1 LKRAL
6 PRPSY
11 LIQVVPWI
19 LWAVLA
25 GTVAGCKA
33 SPTATDS
40 ARPSASKTGGNSQGY
55 LPRTPNSERDELFFR
70 VEGLVSQWDAAQA
83 DGHDQDAAAFAAKVR
98 EEVDREFATFTA
110 AASGQIDVRSQYLA
124 VKALG
129 FSADAKATELLV
141 ARLADRDAR
150 LVGNALIALKLRS
163 DPATPLPQILALLRA
178 QAQEPR
184 RFAPLALANVLLAR
198 ERAGIPL
205 ESSYREE
212 AISSLVAV
220 VKDQDPYV
228 RLHAAKAM
236 GALGDVEANDYLAI
250 LLRDDH
256 VQIRLAAAA
265 ALERIGDPR
274 SFPKIV
280 ELLEQSDP
288 DVKPVVREVLVS
300 FAERIQG
307 TPLTATEKEALGL
320 DRRSWDKW
328 YGERSVR
335 TPVHGRRAG

>member
-1 LKRAL
+1 
-6 PRPSY
+6 
-11 LIQVVPWI
+11 VE
-19 LWAVLA
+19 
-25 GTVAGCKA
+25 
-33 SPTATDS
+33 
-40 ARPSASKTGGNSQGY
+40 GGREGY
-55 LPRTPNSERDELFFR
+55 LPRTANSARDELFFR

-83 DGHDQDAAAFAAKVR
+83 DGHDQDASAFAAKVR
-98 EEVDREFATFTA
+98 EEVDREFGTFA
-110 AASGQIDVRSQYLA
+110 AASSGAIDVRSQYLA

-129 FSADAKATELLV
+129 FSADPRATELLV

-150 LVGNALIALKLRS
+150 LVGNALIALKIRS
-163 DPATPLPQILALLRA
+163 DPKTPLPQLIGLLRSKA
-178 QAQEPR
+178 AEPR

-198 ERAGIPL
+198 ERAGMPL
-205 ESSYREE
+205 ETRYREE

-236 GALGDVEANDYLAI
+236 GALKDLEANDYLAI

-274 SFPKIV
+274 SFPKVV
-280 ELLEQSDP
+280 ELLDQAEP
-288 DVKPVVREVLVS
+288 DAKPIVREILVS

-307 TPLTATEKEALGL
+307 APLTAEEKAALGL
-320 DRRSWDKW
+320 ERRAWDKW
-328 YGERSVR
+328 YADRSAR
-335 TPVHGRRAG
+335 APVPGRPAG

>member
-1 LKRAL
+1 LNRAL
-6 PRPSY
+6 PRRSRLVLPAAAA
-11 LIQVVPWI
+11 
-19 LWAVLA
+19 AVLLL
-25 GTVAGCKA
+25 AGCKGG
-33 SPTATDS
+33 PTAGGS
-40 ARPSASKTGGNSQGY
+40 APEAAGTTAARERPGRDGY
-55 LPRTPNSERDELFFR
+55 LPRTANAARDDLFFR

-83 DGHDQDAAAFAAKVR
+83 DGHDQDAAGFAAKAR
-98 EEVDREFATFTA
+98 EEVDREFATFA
-110 AASGQIDVRSQYLA
+110 AASRGEMDVRSQYLA

-129 FSADAKATELLV
+129 FSGDARATPLLV

-150 LVGNALIALKLRS
+150 LVGNALIALKIRS
-163 DPATPLPQILALLRA
+163 DPATPLPPVLGLLRS
-178 QAQEPR
+178 QADEPR

-198 ERAGIPL
+198 ERAGLPL

-220 VKDQDPYV
+220 VKDHDPYV

-236 GALGDVEANDYLAI
+236 GALGDAEANDYLAI

-274 SFPKIV
+274 SFPKVV
-280 ELLEQSDP
+280 ELLDQSEP
-288 DVKPVVREVLVS
+288 DVKPVVRDVLLS

-307 TPLTATEKEALGL
+307 APLAPAERAALGL
-320 DRRSWDKW
+320 DRRAWDKW
-328 YGERSVR
+328 YGERSPR
-335 TPVHGRRAG
+335 APAAGRRAG